1 MCSISV
7 IFGLALFVQAQSEQ
21 PKVNQRDGAQDMTD
35 ELITS
40 VMDKMSGRALHVLPF
55 QRTDLDETT
64 FGKPGNLAISSPS
77 GPTYTRP
84 AVSHGAIAPFQLRNP
99 GKPMVSGSSI
109 ESFQPASLQPRSHTV
124 VAAKRERMK
133 GGGQGQRRPEIP
145 IPPVDPDNE
154 EFVIF
159 VRSKKL
165 QMWVPCT
172 MIKGTNAAN
181 QLVKSLG
188 DTGKSL
194 QKDTLIRS
202 LGESIYGNQKE
213 LLKAAKKSS
222 PMLGYAKEFEFGFKV
237 RDKSNPKDWYIP
249 KQIVTIPP
257 EGELPEAPLAGAT
270 KAFDSVKESIT
281 NMFKPKTE

>member
-1 MCSISV
+1 V
-7 IFGLALFVQAQSEQ
+7 IVGLTLSVQAHAWEPMANHQN
-21 PKVNQRDGAQDMTD
+21 KDGYV
-35 ELITS
+35 E
-40 VMDKMSGRALHVLPF
+40 KMSDRAVHVLPF
-55 QRTDLDETT
+55 QRTDLDGTT

-77 GPTYTRP
+77 GSVYTRP
-84 AVSHGAIAPFQLRNP
+84 AVSHGVIAPFQLRHP
-99 GKPMVSGSSI
+99 GNPMVSGRGI
-109 ESFQPASLQPRSHTV
+109 ESMSIQPRSHTV
-124 VAAKRERMK
+124 VAGKGRERM
-133 GGGQGQRRPEIP
+133 GGPGRQRGGPEIP

-202 LGESIYGNQKE
+202 LGESVYGNQKE

-237 RDKSNPKDWYIP
+237 RDKTNPKEWYIP
-249 KQIVTIPP
+249 KQIVIIPP
-257 EGELPEAPLAGAT
+257 KDELPEAPLAGAT
-270 KAFDSVKESIT
+270 KAFDSVKDSIG
-281 NMFKPKTE
+281 NMFKPKTV